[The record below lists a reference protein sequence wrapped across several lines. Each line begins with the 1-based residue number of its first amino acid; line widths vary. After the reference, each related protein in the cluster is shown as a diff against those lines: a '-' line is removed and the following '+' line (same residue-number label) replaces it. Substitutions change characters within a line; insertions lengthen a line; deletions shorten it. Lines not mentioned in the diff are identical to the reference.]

1 MGFTPISTIR
11 RQELQHAAW
20 EVVLEQ
26 GYHAMTIEHIA
37 RQAGTSKGIVHHYFR
52 SKRELLEYAIRH
64 ELSLYGKDAL
74 ERIKRARTPSER
86 LWGIIDANFAA
97 AIFKPEN
104 CRPDITIWD
113 ERPQFKRLQK
123 IYNIMNRRTRSNI
136 SYALRALVTKEEL
149 ETIANTISN
158 LIEGC
163 WMLAANRPEMTRA
176 TALSIFANYLRQ
188 HVPRFDMSVL
198 RLDD

>member
-1 MGFTPISTIR
+1 
-11 RQELQHAAW
+11 
-20 EVVLEQ
+20 VVLKQ
-26 GYHAMTIEHIA
+26 GYHAMTLEHIA
-37 RQAGTSKGIVHHYFR
+37 RHAGTSKGIVHHYFR
-52 SKRELLEYAIRH
+52 SKRELLEYTIRH

-113 ERPQFKRLQK
+113 ERSQFKRLQK
-123 IYNIMNRRTRSNI
+123 IYNIMNKRTRSNI
-136 SYALRALVTKEEL
+136 SFALRALVTKEEL

-188 HVPRFDMSVL
+188 SVPRFDMSVV
-198 RLDD
+198 RLHD